1 MIGVRI
7 REKSLAIELFY
18 EAMITRMKAHRRVPK
33 PSMLQEYW
41 SDLEVVERGGCKVL
55 ARPSNDTA
63 SAVVHD
69 YALCEWNLRQIQI
82 VAQQKREI
90 GESYSIAEIRCDFDS
105 QRVLEFANDS
115 DLEAASRYE
124 KTAPIAA
131 RMISRVTGISVP
143 TVLQYAKRRRIN
155 GRNQR
160 DVIRRSLP
168 RR

>member
-1 MIGVRI
+1 
-7 REKSLAIELFY
+7 
-18 EAMITRMKAHRRVPK
+18 MITCMKAHRRVPK

-41 SDLEVVERGGCKVL
+41 SDLEVVDIGGCKVL
-55 ARPSNDTA
+55 ARPSSDTA
-63 SAVVHD
+63 SVVAAD
-69 YALCEWNLRQIQI
+69 YAKVEWNLRQIQI
-82 VAQQKREI
+82 VAKQRHAIGKQYGITEIKR
-90 GESYSIAEIRCDFDS
+90 DFAG

-131 RMISRVTGISVP
+131 RMISRVTGVSEP
-143 TVLQYAKRRRIN
+143 SVLQYAKRPRIN

-160 DVIRRSLP
+160 YVLRRSLP